1 MLLQYGLL
9 PRRPRLDPG
18 RDQIGT
24 VQPHG
29 RPPYGRQAVLP
40 FDDRFVTPQLGVL
53 TDVVEKQIDSGFV
66 GVIGIRRAIE
76 YYLGITHQ
84 NGRARVVEDGFE
96 SYVEGVEHGAPVI
109 SAMEFLQMGVQ

>member
-1 MLLQYGLL
+1 MRKENISANCLIKNTPL
-9 PRRPRLDPG
+9 PEAFP
-18 RDQIGT
+18 I
-24 VQPHG
+24 
-29 RPPYGRQAVLP
+29 
-40 FDDRFVTPQLGVL
+40 F
-53 TDVVEKQIDSGFV
+53 SGAV